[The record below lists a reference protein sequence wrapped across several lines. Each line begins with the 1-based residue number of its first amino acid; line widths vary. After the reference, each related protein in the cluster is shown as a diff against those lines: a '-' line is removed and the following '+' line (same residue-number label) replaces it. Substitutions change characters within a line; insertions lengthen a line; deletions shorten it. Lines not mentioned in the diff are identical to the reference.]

1 MCIPV
6 FLKISEPTLWI
17 ILLVLP
23 LQFYS
28 TAEIPWPG
36 VKQPGDFRYLPSGL
50 RRINLKPIMRLD
62 QLRRKICELI
72 RMGCDEQST
81 DPKKNETTSEIIFTP
96 MKPPDFDKK
105 DVKIVNLPPVFSRP
119 ADSTNDPHCMQF
131 RIPDEYFEEGVDI
144 QGADIYIY
152 FKVKTRRKG
161 SRRIVLKVFSLQNGS
176 KRRKNVAKLQIR
188 PNDTA
193 WYKVSLPRSI
203 TNSFESYQNRTVS
216 MCIDCRRCNKRT
228 RITFP
233 LKTHPSKRKRKR
245 SRKNKRKNRKN
256 RRQRNTKKKR
266 GKKPKELHYHRPF
279 LIYRLKQ
286 NHRSK
291 RNLDNNP
298 CSLSNDTQSC
308 CKYEQ
313 FVSFSDMGFEQ
324 NILFP
329 SGVTYSSCIGGCG
342 GLSLNQNIPEMPRVS
357 SENSVCHVTESEETS
372 TFLVLRDRIGILT
385 LKNGNVLQCGCSL

>member
-6 FLKISEPTLWI
+6 FLKISEPALWI
-17 ILLVLP
+17 VLLVLP

-28 TAEIPWPG
+28 TAEIPWPD

-144 QGADIYIY
+144 Q
-152 FKVKTRRKG
+152 
-161 SRRIVLKVFSLQNGS
+161 
-176 KRRKNVAKLQIR
+176 
-188 PNDTA
+188 
-193 WYKVSLPRSI
+193 
-203 TNSFESYQNRTVS
+203 
-216 MCIDCRRCNKRT
+216 
-228 RITFP
+228 
-233 LKTHPSKRKRKR
+233 
-245 SRKNKRKNRKN
+245 
-256 RRQRNTKKKR
+256 
-266 GKKPKELHYHRPF
+266 
-279 LIYRLKQ
+279 
-286 NHRSK
+286 
-291 RNLDNNP
+291 DNNP

-357 SENSVCHVTESEETS
+357 SENSVCQVTESEETS